1 VIELH
6 AGAPGSQQTR
16 DWPWNSV
23 NKGTGREP
31 LRAGERGGGGGSR
44 TATVTSAVL
53 PVKSSPPQIST
64 MSSPKGSPNAPCAA
78 RRQHVDRVHR
88 HK

>member
-1 VIELH
+1 MIELH

-31 LRAGERGGGGGSR
+31 LRAGERGGGGGGQPHRDSHER
-44 TATVTSAVL
+44 RVAREELAAAD
-53 PVKSSPPQIST
+53 QHHEQ
-64 MSSPKGSPNAPCAA
+64 PKGQPERTLRSASPA
-78 RRQHVDRVHR
+78 R
-88 HK
+88 

>member
-1 VIELH
+1 MEQRQQGH
-6 AGAPGSQQTR
+6 GPGASSGRASAG
-16 DWPWNSV
+16 
-23 NKGTGREP
+23 
-31 LRAGERGGGGGSR
+31 GGGGGSR